1 MKDPLV
7 QIAAFSTAI
16 NAGLARIAEIDAD
29 ILRATEATLEA
40 DKIHGEL
47 EALSNKRAELKARA
61 FVEKTVADTTAL
73 DKEEKSLERAGRQA
87 VEDGQAARMAIGML
101 EGSRAETQAEIE
113 SLSGQR
119 KVVVVEWLTN
129 RRDLAIKRYVA
140 ALGDLGAPLAEAL
153 AVDKLLAEIDAR
165 DNQTGSWLLNQVR
178 AGGLVIPHSYKVV
191 RPGREGAEPIYDEP
205 FSWMRDQT
213 LGDSERD
220 LLASELC
227 KAGMELGGAQ
237 QSLAG
242 AC

>member
-16 NAGLARIAEIDAD
+16 NARLAKIAEIDAD

-61 FVEKTVADTTAL
+61 FVEKNVADTTAL

-101 EGSRAETQAEIE
+101 EVSRAETQTEIE

-119 KVVVVEWLTN
+119 KEVVVAWLAN

-140 ALGDLGAPLAEAL
+140 ALGDLGTPLAEAF
-153 AVDKLLAEIDAR
+153 AVDMLLAEIDAR
-165 DNQTGSWLLNQVR
+165 DKQTGNWLLKQVR

-205 FSWMRDQT
+205 FTWLRDQT
-213 LGDSERD
+213 HGDKERA
-220 LLASELC
+220 LLVSELY
-227 KAGMELGGAQ
+227 KAGMEIEGA
-237 QSLAG
+237 
-242 AC
+242 

>member
-1 MKDPLV
+1 MKDALV
-7 QIAAFSTAI
+7 QITKFSTAI
-16 NAGLARIAEIDAD
+16 NAGLAKIAEIDAD

-40 DKIHGEL
+40 EKIHDEL

-61 FVEKTVADTTAL
+61 FVGKTVADTTTL

-87 VEDGQAARMAIGML
+87 VEDGQAAKMAIGML
-101 EGSRAETQAEIE
+101 EVSRAETQTEIE

-119 KVVVVEWLTN
+119 KEVVVTWLAN

-140 ALGDLGAPLAEAL
+140 VLGDLGAPLAEAF

-165 DNQTGSWLLNQVR
+165 DNQTGNWLLKQVR

-191 RPGREGAEPIYDEP
+191 RPGREGAKPIYDEP
-205 FSWMRDQT
+205 FTWLRDQT
-213 LGDSERD
+213 HGDRERA

-227 KAGMELGGAQ
+227 KAGMEIEGA
-237 QSLAG
+237 
-242 AC
+242 